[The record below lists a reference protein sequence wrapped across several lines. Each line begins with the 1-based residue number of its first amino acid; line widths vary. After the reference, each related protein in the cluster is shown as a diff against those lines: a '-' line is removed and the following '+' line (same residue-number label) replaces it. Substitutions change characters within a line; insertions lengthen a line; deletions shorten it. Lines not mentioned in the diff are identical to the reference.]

1 MAGFKQGTQDAIQ
14 REREVANQNATAAIA
29 SLKQARL
36 DLQRLFEEKE
46 EVMKENKY
54 LLIKLD
60 SCEQYKPKGPQKA
73 QQPTLI
79 SSATS
84 TPRAN

>member
-1 MAGFKQGTQDAIQ
+1 MAGFKQGMQDAIQ
-14 REREVANQNATAAIA
+14 REREVANQNATAAIT

-36 DLQRLFEEKE
+36 DLQRLFEEEE

-60 SCEQYKPKGPQKA
+60 SYEQHKGKGPQKV
-73 QQPTLI
+73 
-79 SSATS
+79 
-84 TPRAN
+84 

>member
-1 MAGFKQGTQDAIQ
+1 MAGFKQGMQDAIQ

-60 SCEQYKPKGPQKA
+60 SCEQYKPKGSQKA
-73 QQPTLI
+73 QPTLI

>member
-1 MAGFKQGTQDAIQ
+1 MQDAIQ

-60 SCEQYKPKGPQKA
+60 S
-73 QQPTLI
+73 
-79 SSATS
+79 
-84 TPRAN
+84 